1 MEKIRILHVE
11 DDLLDRKSF
20 VRLVESRGLSFE
32 VTSADSLQAARRL
45 VKDQDFDLIL
55 VDHHLGDGSGIEL
68 IKQGLDSPAIIVTGA
83 GDEVTAVS
91 ALRAGAY
98 DYVIKDDQSSYV
110 SVLPEVIA
118 NVLKRR
124 KTEEERD
131 RLIQE
136 LQDALATIKTLKGLI
151 PICSMCKKV
160 RDDEGFWTEVDSY
173 LKEHSEA
180 QISHGLC
187 PDCFE
192 LTLADLEE
200 ATGE

>member
-1 MEKIRILHVE
+1 MIMEKIRILHVE

-187 PDCFE
+187 PDCLE
-192 LTLADLEE
+192 LSLADL
-200 ATGE
+200 

>member
-173 LKEHSEA
+173 LKEH
-180 QISHGLC
+180 
-187 PDCFE
+187 
-192 LTLADLEE
+192 
-200 ATGE
+200 